1 MFANLETGNSTG
13 YYIHSLICVVL
24 MFGLGHL
31 PAPSPITPTGMHV
44 VGIFIGMIYGWLTVG
59 MTWPSILGITALG
72 FSGRMTVVQAFQ
84 SGFGNNTILL
94 IFFMF
99 IITGDR
105 YRPVQEESELLNR
118 FRELSLRGKTSVFM
132 TLDALERLAPNLKEN
147 IKKKIRDTL
156 R

>member
-1 MFANLETGNSTG
+1 
-13 YYIHSLICVVL
+13 
-24 MFGLGHL
+24 
-31 PAPSPITPTGMHV
+31 
-44 VGIFIGMIYGWLTVG
+44 
-59 MTWPSILGITALG
+59 
-72 FSGRMTVVQAFQ
+72 
-84 SGFGNNTILL
+84 
-94 IFFMF
+94 MF